1 MKRREFM
8 ALLGGAAAAWP
19 LAARGQQAAVP
30 VVGFLDRAPPDAP
43 VRTAFLKGL
52 ADTGFV
58 EGQNVVIE
66 RRFAEGDASRL
77 PNLAADLVRR
87 SVPVIATL
95 GGPLPVEAVRAA
107 SATVPIVFEVGG
119 DPVQS
124 GLVASV
130 NRPGGNA
137 TGVYGFSP
145 ELDSKRLGL
154 LHQLLPKAA
163 RFAVLFDAAGAPRAV
178 VESRVHELQTAA
190 ATIGAQI
197 EVFFAGNADEINSAF
212 AAVAQKQLDAL
223 LVGTSRFFVGRVSQF
238 VPLAARHVIP
248 TMYFDRIFPVAGGLM
263 SYSTDY
269 LGQIRQ
275 VGVYV
280 GRILKGEK
288 PADLPVIQP
297 TKFELVVNLQTARI
311 LGIEIPP
318 TLLAVADEVIE

>member
-1 MKRREFM
+1 MISRRNFVT
-8 ALLGGAAAAWP
+8 LLGGAVAAWP
-19 LAARGQQAAVP
+19 LAARAQQGPGP
-30 VVGFLDRAPPDAP
+30 VVGFLDRAPPDAL
-43 VRTAFLKGL
+43 VRMAFVKGL

-58 EGQNVVIE
+58 EGQNVAIE
-66 RRFAEGDASRL
+66 PRFAEGDASRL

-87 SVPVIATL
+87 SVAVIATL
-95 GGPLPVEAVRAA
+95 GGPRTVEAVRAA
-107 SATVPIVFEVGG
+107 SATVPIVFEAGG

-154 LHQLLPKAA
+154 LHQLLPNAT
-163 RFAVLFDAAGAPRAV
+163 RFAALVDTGSLV
-178 VESRVHELQTAA
+178 VESRIHELQTAA
-190 ATIGAQI
+190 ATIGAQV

-223 LVGTSRFFVGRVSQF
+223 LVGTSRFFVGRVAQF
-238 VPLAARHVIP
+238 VTLAARHVIP
-248 TMYFDRIFPVAGGLM
+248 AMYFDRVFTVSGGLM

-269 LGQIRQ
+269 LDQIRQ

-280 GRILKGEK
+280 GRILKGAK
-288 PADLPVIQP
+288 SADLPVVQS
-297 TKFELVVNLQTARI
+297 TKFELVINLQTARL
-311 LGIEIPP
+311 LGIDVPQ
-318 TLLAVADEVIE
+318 TLLANADEVIK